1 MLAFLHKNCVYWGSI
16 YVFDRLSGAGA
27 RPHVPSSWRPTG
39 AGRQVFAFLG
49 LTRFSNSHLPN
60 RPVAVDS
67 PARHP
72 SLKFPVMFLVM
83 LELLQMFL
91 VMLFVLQ
98 LLVMFHV
105 MLFALKLPV
114 MFHACGRP

>member
-1 MLAFLHKNCVYWGSI
+1 MMMMMMMMMKPRSCFLV
-16 YVFDRLSGAGA
+16 
-27 RPHVPSSWRPTG
+27 
-39 AGRQVFAFLG
+39 VFAFLG

-72 SLKFPVMFLVM
+72 PLKFPVMFLVM
-83 LELLQMFL
+83 LESLQMFL

-114 MFHACGRP
+114 MFHARCRP